1 MFRGK
6 ILDIQLKEI
15 NAYAREVTIDLPWE
29 EIERD
34 FEKALK
40 KFSKRIKLPGFR
52 PGKVPRKILM
62 KQFQPSIEANFV
74 ENSVNNYYLKALKEK
89 EIVPVNMGSVSDVHF
104 HFGEHFKFKVAFEIE
119 PAVVIKKM
127 KKTSLKVEKTVYL
140 LDDEDIDL
148 AINELRQ
155 GQAKVITIEDGAKV
169 DDFIVCDLQEID
181 TSGVPIIGKKL
192 ETRYI
197 KLGQIPFDGDNQKK
211 LDGVKPGEKVRV
223 SVPIDEQGT
232 LGIYELSVKNVE
244 RQILPEI
251 DEDFIK
257 VADPEAKDMVDYR
270 NRIRERLEE
279 AYRNRSDE
287 AFDRQLSDAMISHV
301 NPDFPPS
308 MAESYLEHMVEDVN
322 KNNPGKV
329 DKDKIKE
336 MYKPISE
343 RNLKWYLIR
352 NAIIKGQEFKV
363 SKDDVQEE
371 INRRKKASPEHIKEL
386 ERYFKKPSN
395 RQRLQDDL
403 MEKNTL
409 AYLKEFAKIKEV
421 KVRTKDLRNQ
431 SEEEA
436 KQL

>member
-1 MFRGK
+1 M
-6 ILDIQLKEI
+6 DIQLKEI
-15 NAYAREVTIDLPWE
+15 NVYAREVTIDLPWE

-127 KKTSLKVEKTVYL
+127 RKTSLKVEKTVYI

-148 AINELRQ
+148 AINEMRQ

-181 TSGVPIIGKKL
+181 ISGVPIIGKKL

>member
-1 MFRGK
+1 M
-6 ILDIQLKEI
+6 DIQLKEI
-15 NAYAREVTIDLPWE
+15 NVYAREVTIDLPWE
-29 EIERD
+29 EIEQD
-34 FEKALK
+34 FEKAVK
-40 KFSKRIKLPGFR
+40 NFSKRVKLPGFR

-127 KKTSLKVEKTVYL
+127 RKTSLKVEKTVYL

-197 KLGQIPFDGDNQKK
+197 KLGQIPFDGDNRKK

>member
-1 MFRGK
+1 M
-6 ILDIQLKEI
+6 DIQLKEI

-127 KKTSLKVEKTVYL
+127 RKTSLKVEKTVYI

-148 AINELRQ
+148 AINEMRQ

-197 KLGQIPFDGDNQKK
+197 KLGQIPFDGDNRKK

>member
-1 MFRGK
+1 M
-6 ILDIQLKEI
+6 DIQLKEI
-15 NAYAREVTIDLPWE
+15 NVYAREVTIDLPWE
-29 EIERD
+29 EIEQD
-34 FEKALK
+34 FEKAIK
-40 KFSKRIKLPGFR
+40 NFSKRVKLPGFR

-89 EIVPVNMGSVSDVHF
+89 EIIPVNMGSVSDVHF

-148 AINELRQ
+148 AINEIRQ

>member
-1 MFRGK
+1 M
-6 ILDIQLKEI
+6 DIQLKEI

-127 KKTSLKVEKTVYL
+127 RKTSLKVEKTVYI

-148 AINELRQ
+148 AINEMRQ

-197 KLGQIPFDGDNQKK
+197 KLGQIPFDGDNRKK

-352 NAIIKGQEFKV
+352 NAIIKGQEFKI

>member
-1 MFRGK
+1 M
-6 ILDIQLKEI
+6 DIQLKEI

-29 EIERD
+29 EIEQD

-89 EIVPVNMGSVSDVHF
+89 EIIPVNMGSVSDVHF

-127 KKTSLKVEKTVYL
+127 RKTSLKVEKTVYI

-148 AINELRQ
+148 AINEIRQ

>member
-1 MFRGK
+1 
-6 ILDIQLKEI
+6 
-15 NAYAREVTIDLPWE
+15 
-29 EIERD
+29 
-34 FEKALK
+34 
-40 KFSKRIKLPGFR
+40 
-52 PGKVPRKILM
+52 
-62 KQFQPSIEANFV
+62 
-74 ENSVNNYYLKALKEK
+74 
-89 EIVPVNMGSVSDVHF
+89 
-104 HFGEHFKFKVAFEIE
+104 
-119 PAVVIKKM
+119 
-127 KKTSLKVEKTVYL
+127 
-140 LDDEDIDL
+140 
-148 AINELRQ
+148 
-155 GQAKVITIEDGAKV
+155 
-169 DDFIVCDLQEID
+169 
-181 TSGVPIIGKKL
+181 
-192 ETRYI
+192 
-197 KLGQIPFDGDNQKK
+197 
-211 LDGVKPGEKVRV
+211 
-223 SVPIDEQGT
+223 
-232 LGIYELSVKNVE
+232 
-244 RQILPEI
+244 
-251 DEDFIK
+251 
-257 VADPEAKDMVDYR
+257 
-270 NRIRERLEE
+270 
-279 AYRNRSDE
+279 
-287 AFDRQLSDAMISHV
+287 
-301 NPDFPPS
+301 
-308 MAESYLEHMVEDVN
+308 LEHMVEDVN

>member
-1 MFRGK
+1 
-6 ILDIQLKEI
+6 LDIQLKEI

-104 HFGEHFKFKVAFEIE
+104 HYGEHFKFKVAFEIE

-148 AINELRQ
+148 AINEIRQ

>member
-1 MFRGK
+1 M
-6 ILDIQLKEI
+6 DIQLKEI

-89 EIVPVNMGSVSDVHF
+89 EIIPVNMGSVSDVHF

-148 AINELRQ
+148 AINEIRQ

-386 ERYFKKPSN
+386 EKYFKKPSN